1 LKTITRWSWL
11 AGALVL
17 AAASAPRGVSA
28 QDVNVGGVV
37 YAQYAYLLSDS
48 AGDLNAFDVTR
59 AYIDLR
65 GRFERGI
72 STRVTA
78 DLHRQSDGSLDYRLK
93 YAYFT
98 WTPEDSPVT
107 LKFGQIHTVWLD
119 WEEGLWDYRMQG
131 TMPLERYGYTNSG
144 DLGAGLDGAWD
155 DQRFN
160 LQVAV
165 QNGEGYHGA
174 EGDKHKDVSARA
186 SYRLLES
193 DDGGA
198 RGGLRLTGM
207 ASLGARTGGG
217 TRNRFIGMLSY
228 KSSAWTLGAEAV
240 RAVDGSSDGP
250 DVNGNVLSLYGV
262 YRLPESK
269 LALVGRVDR
278 SDPNT
283 DVSDDAL
290 TRVIAGVSYRLS
302 PNVLLLLDLD
312 HVSYQGVA
320 PSPAAAARR
329 SSLLF
334 QTQFTY

>member
-1 LKTITRWSWL
+1 MKTITRWSSL
-11 AGALVL
+11 AGALVV
-17 AAASAPRGVSA
+17 AAAFGARGASA
-28 QDVNVGGVV
+28 QDVSVGGVV
-37 YAQYAYLLSDS
+37 YSQYEYLLSDS
-48 AGDLNAFDVTR
+48 AGHGNSFDVKR
-59 AYIDLR
+59 AYVDVR
-65 GRFERGI
+65 GRFDQGI

-78 DLHRQSDGSLDYRLK
+78 DVHRQPDGSLGFRLK

-107 LKFGQIHTVWLD
+107 LKFGQIHTVLLD

-131 TMPLERYGYTNSG
+131 TMPIERYGYWTSS
-144 DLGAGLDGAWD
+144 DLGVGLDGAWD

-160 LQVAV
+160 LQVAA
-165 QNGEGYHGA
+165 QNGESYHGA

-198 RGGLRLTGM
+198 RGGLRLTGV
-207 ASLGARTGGG
+207 ASLGAPTGGG
-217 TRNRFIGMLSY
+217 TRNRFVGILSY
-228 KSSAWTLGAEAV
+228 KSSAWTLGAEA
-240 RAVDGSSDGP
+240 AHTVDGPSDEP
-250 DVNGNVLSLYGV
+250 NVRGDILSLYGV

-269 LALVGRVDR
+269 VALVGRVDR

-283 DVSDDAL
+283 DVADDAL
-290 TRVIAGVSYRLS
+290 TRVIAGMSYRLT
-302 PNVLLLLDLD
+302 PNVLLLLDVD
-312 HVSYQGVA
+312 HVSYQGDA
-320 PSPAAAARR
+320 PSAAAAARR